1 MLAWLA
7 GARRAMTDAVFE
19 EAESPEVLPK
29 LRTIDE
35 TRAILKTTA
44 HPQYETHERKI
55 VDETIYSRIE

>member
-1 MLAWLA
+1 
-7 GARRAMTDAVFE
+7 MTDAVFE
-19 EAESPEVLPK
+19 EAESPEVLAK

-44 HPQYETHERKI
+44 HPQYQTHERKI